1 MEGEPNFS
9 RTLDPQYTFTVHL
22 PAIFNVGLSTPRNS
36 VTFRSYGYYKRSSR
50 KWSMPSDPM
59 EIQVSETIG
68 KPTLKAHPGFVI
80 TRGMQVTMSC
90 EGTSSAQEYYL
101 CKEGSPDPWQ
111 RQRSMVPGNKAEFF
125 FPSIQQNHAGRYHCY
140 YQTHVG
146 WSENSDS
153 LDLMVTGLY
162 RKPRLSVL
170 SSPVV
175 RLGENVTLQC
185 VSQLGYDGFVLT
197 KEESQKLS
205 LIWDSQYI
213 YSNGQFR
220 ALFSVGLVTSRQR
233 RTFRCYGYFLSKP
246 QVWSEPSDP
255 QELLVSASQSQD
267 HMMENLIRMCL
278 SGLILTVLG
287 ILLFDACCSQ
297 RRMLKAAYK

>member
-1 MEGEPNFS
+1 MTIAFIALVCLGL
-9 RTLDPQYTFTVHL
+9 TLVPMTHI
-22 PAIFNVGLSTPRNS
+22 PA
-36 VTFRSYGYYKRSSR
+36 
-50 KWSMPSDPM
+50 
-59 EIQVSETIG
+59 ETIG
-68 KPTLKAHPGFVI
+68 KPTLKAHPGFMI

-90 EGTSSAQEYYL
+90 EGTSRAQEYYL

-111 RQRSMVPGNKAEFF
+111 RQSSMVPRNKAEFF

-162 RKPRLSVL
+162 RKPHLSVL

-205 LIWDSQYI
+205 LIRDSQYI

-220 ALFSVGLVTSRQR
+220 ALFYVGPVTSRQR
-233 RTFRCYGYFLSKP
+233 RTFRCYGYFMSKP

-255 QELLVSASQSQD
+255 QELLVSGVLEITSQPQNVSEDKTASQSQD
-267 HMMENLIRMCL
+267 HTMENLICMCL

-297 RRMLKAAYK
+297 RRMLKAAYR

>member
-1 MEGEPNFS
+1 MGS
-9 RTLDPQYTFTVHL
+9 LVLVLTLKLDSQSVKGRASET
-22 PAIFNVGLSTPRNS
+22 INS
-36 VTFRSYGYYKRSSR
+36 SEAKA
-50 KWSMPSDPM
+50 
-59 EIQVSETIG
+59 ETIG

-111 RQRSMVPGNKAEFF
+111 RQSSMVPGNKAEFF

-162 RKPRLSVL
+162 RKPHLSVL

-255 QELLVSASQSQD
+255 QELLVSEADQLLRPSPNISDPKTVSQPQD
-267 HMMENLIRMCL
+267 YTVENLIRIGV
-278 SGLILTVLG
+278 SVLVLVLLG
-287 ILLFDACCSQ
+287 NLLFEAQHSQ
-297 RRMLKAAYK
+297 RQTQHTAGRESSASFMVAESCE